1 MSKDEIYTGDHDPQ
15 GPFEFSED
23 VARVF
28 PDMLERSI
36 PGYAMTIGAIG
47 SLARRYVRA
56 NTTCYDLGCSLGAA
70 AMAMRDNIAEPGCTI
85 VAVDSAAA
93 MVERCRAVLSPTENV
108 DVSVLEADLRSI
120 DITNASMAV
129 MNYTLQFLPVAER
142 PSVLRKIH
150 DGLNEGGVLVLSEKV
165 SDDDD
170 KVEGLL
176 VDLHHGFK
184 RRNAYSE
191 LEISRKRA
199 ALENVLVPESIE
211 THRERLTTSGFGHVG
226 VWLRHFNFVSIVAFR

>member
-1 MSKDEIYTGDHDPQ
+1 
-15 GPFEFSED
+15 
-23 VARVF
+23 
-28 PDMLERSI
+28 
-36 PGYAMTIGAIG
+36 
-47 SLARRYVRA
+47 
-56 NTTCYDLGCSLGAA
+56 
-70 AMAMRDNIAEPGCTI
+70 
-85 VAVDSAAA
+85 
-93 MVERCRAVLSPTENV
+93 MVERCRTVLSPTENV
-108 DVSVLEADLRSI
+108 DVSVLEADLRYI
-120 DITNASMAV
+120 DISNASMAV

-150 DGLNEGGVLVLSEKV
+150 GGLNEGGVLVLSEKV

-184 RRNAYSE
+184 RRNLYSE